1 MAATAAVTLLFTAT
15 PFLITPISERYGVS
29 LGMAGAISI
38 AQVGAFAVANFL
50 LPRFVRPS
58 GTILRVAAISLVVF
72 NALSVFPDYFSVL
85 VALRVGAGAAGG
97 TMTWLAWSNAMKRR
111 KSMSSIAA
119 TGPMTAFL
127 AAPLLALI
135 AGQGSGAVYATLA
148 VAAIP
153 AAIFLAPLSG
163 KKRVRGVISGSRSNR
178 VLLAALFG
186 MTFFGSSLYLNQT
199 IVAREIHGLSAFA
212 ASIGFSLNALGGFLG
227 ARLSMRHRYPG
238 WFMASIGL
246 ASLTTVFG
254 PTLLFYPAMAW
265 WGFAFWMG
273 VPGVLQMLVDRS
285 LEPSERA
292 GDGQG
297 VMAVG
302 RAFGPAM
309 GGAFIDIGTIA
320 GLAITS
326 ALGIMASGLS
336 VVGVKQGREHL
347 PPSDPRTIDQRDQE

>member
-1 MAATAAVTLLFTAT
+1 MAATAAVTVLFTAT

-29 LGMAGAISI
+29 LGMAGAISV
-38 AQVGAFAVANFL
+38 AQVGAFAIVNFV

-58 GTILRVAAISLVVF
+58 GTILRYAAIGLVLF
-72 NALSVFPDYFSVL
+72 NAASVFPEYYPVL

-97 TMTWLAWSNAMKRR
+97 TMTWLAWSNAMKRK

-127 AAPLLALI
+127 AAPLLALLSE
-135 AGQGSGAVYATLA
+135 QGTGAVYATLA
-148 VAAIP
+148 LAAIP

-163 KKRVRGVISGSRSNR
+163 KKRGRGVISGSRSNR
-178 VLLAALFG
+178 ILLAALFG

-199 IVAREIHGLSAFA
+199 VVAREIHGLSAFA
-212 ASIGFSLNALGGFLG
+212 ASIGFSLNALGGFIG
-227 ARLSMRHRYPG
+227 ARLSMKHRFPG
-238 WFMASIGL
+238 WFFASIGL

-254 PTLLFYPAMAW
+254 PTALFYPAMAW

-297 VMAVG
+297 LMAAG
-302 RAFGPAM
+302 RAFGPAV
-309 GGAFIDIGTIA
+309 GGAFVDVGTLA

-326 ALGIMASGLS
+326 ALGITASGLS
-336 VVGVKQGREHL
+336 IVGVKQGREHL
-347 PPSDPRTIDQRDQE
+347 PPSDPRTMDQHPG